1 MRSSFTVSSLLF
13 ISLLA
18 YRKEVT
24 DLKYDKEVNRIPL
37 LEAEVKRSEAD
48 WFKGVTRC
56 HYREIKKLSSFL

>member
-48 WFKGVTRC
+48 WFKGS
-56 HYREIKKLSSFL
+56 L